1 MPVIR
6 LESNGEFVNEYLL
19 EKGRSLSIGRGEDN
33 DIAIHGTAV
42 SRHHAGIE
50 SEGDAFFLTDY
61 QSRNGTF
68 VNQQLVIFRRLSHGD
83 IITIGNQNMVFSYR
97 EGEVQPE
104 ETVNEIF
111 DMTMPI
117 DTKDHRALLAKGVAD
132 MAAGGLKKQSKAVL
146 AFISGGTGEV
156 ILEKEV
162 IHIGK
167 DPSSDIIVKG
177 MMIGRVA
184 AVIRKTPKGYSISPA
199 EGLSKPKINYKVL
212 RSETELNEFD
222 VIDVGPVKL
231 QFQFKKT

>member
-50 SEGDAFFLTDY
+50 SEGDAFFLPDY

-146 AFISGGTGEV
+146 AFISGGTGGG
-156 ILEKEV
+156 ILEKQGV
-162 IHIGK
+162 QIGQ
-167 DPSSDIIVKG
+167 
-177 MMIGRVA
+177 
-184 AVIRKTPKGYSISPA
+184 
-199 EGLSKPKINYKVL
+199 E
-212 RSETELNEFD
+212 
-222 VIDVGPVKL
+222 
-231 QFQFKKT
+231 